1 MKCMVNFEGISRISC
16 ALCGLVSCND
26 LCLIGN
32 HLESIFSWNI
42 FDDVGPWFWNSG
54 IGFLEKNMS
63 CWCLFVVRHWTEEQ
77 LPYRLETLETWDFSP
92 TPTGQLGP
100 KIIQPLGMFGYI
112 RCDREF
118 PG

>member
-77 LPYRLETLETWDFSP
+77 ATLQAGNAGNMGLFPHPHRTVGSQNHP
-92 TPTGQLGP
+92 TLGDVWIYP
-100 KIIQPLGMFGYI
+100 M
-112 RCDREF
+112 
-118 PG
+118 

>member
-54 IGFLEKNMS
+54 IGFLEKNMLVS
-63 CWCLFVVRHWTEEQ
+63 FCCEALDGRTATLQAGNAGNMGLFPHRTVGSENH
-77 LPYRLETLETWDFSP
+77 PTLGDVWIYP
-92 TPTGQLGP
+92 
-100 KIIQPLGMFGYI
+100 M
-112 RCDREF
+112 
-118 PG
+118 